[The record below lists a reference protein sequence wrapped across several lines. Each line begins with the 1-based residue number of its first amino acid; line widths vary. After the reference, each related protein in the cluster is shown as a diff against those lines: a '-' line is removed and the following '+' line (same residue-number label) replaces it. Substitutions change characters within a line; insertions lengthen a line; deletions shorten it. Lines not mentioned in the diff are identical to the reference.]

1 MKAFGDA
8 TDRFMEIVGCDADYI
23 SSGGSYFTAET
34 HIRHVDEV
42 HAGHIIRIET
52 YCAEGAGKKM
62 HLYHQMFEGDRLL
75 ATGEHMLVHV
85 SLETRKATLPSE
97 DITDKLTQIAQA
109 HAVLERPDGLGRMVG
124 KK

>member
-1 MKAFGDA
+1 
-8 TDRFMEIVGCDADYI
+8 
-23 SSGGSYFTAET
+23 
-34 HIRHVDEV
+34 
-42 HAGHIIRIET
+42 
-52 YCAEGAGKKM
+52 
-62 HLYHQMFEGDRLL
+62 LL

>member
-1 MKAFGDA
+1 
-8 TDRFMEIVGCDADYI
+8 
-23 SSGGSYFTAET
+23 
-34 HIRHVDEV
+34 V